1 MKLPEGLRFD
11 DSERVRIQIVNFI
24 KDYAKIA
31 GVNKVVLGLSGGI
44 DSSLV
49 AALACEAIGSEN
61 VLGIMMPVDAKK
73 DAKNI
78 ADAKLVAETIDM
90 PYEIFEL
97 KKAVAAYDSLNLGKV
112 ARGNLAARLRMVTW
126 YARANQENRLVL
138 GTGNKTEL
146 MIGYFTK
153 YGDGGS
159 DVLPIGELYKVNVR
173 DLSRHIG
180 IPEPI
185 IKKAPSAG
193 LWEGQTD
200 EKEIGISYDYL
211 DSILFLLLEK
221 GMSEKEIVEWGIDE
235 SKVMKVI
242 EMKARTQ
249 HKRDP
254 LPRPNLRLVTKHEP

>member
-1 MKLPEGLRFD
+1 MDLPEGLRFD
-11 DSERVRIQIVNFI
+11 DYEPVRIHIVNFI
-24 KDYAKIA
+24 KDYVKLA
-31 GVNKVVLGLSGGI
+31 GVSRAVLGLSGGI

-61 VLGIMMPVDAKK
+61 VLGIILPVDAKK

-78 ADAKLVAETIDM
+78 ADAKLVAETLDM
-90 PYEIFEL
+90 PHEIFEL
-97 KKAVAAYDSLNLGKV
+97 KKAVAAYDTLNLDKV
-112 ARGNLAARLRMVTW
+112 ARGNLTARLRMVTW

-153 YGDGGS
+153 YGDAGS
-159 DVLPIGELYKVNVR
+159 DALPIGELYKANVR
-173 DLSRHIG
+173 DLSHHIG

-211 DSILFLLLEK
+211 DSILFLHLEK
-221 GMSEKEIVEWGIDE
+221 GMSEREIVEWGIDE
-235 SKVMKVI
+235 SKVLKVM
-242 EMKARTQ
+242 EMKSRTQ